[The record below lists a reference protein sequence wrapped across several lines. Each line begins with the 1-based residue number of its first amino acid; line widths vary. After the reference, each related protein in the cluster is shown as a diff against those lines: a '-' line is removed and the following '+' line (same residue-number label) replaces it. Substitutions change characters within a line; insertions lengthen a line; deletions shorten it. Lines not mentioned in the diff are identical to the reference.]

1 MWLGADATARQS
13 AAASQFP
20 RYSVVVGAN
29 LARLPVAAAVWNDPR
44 QDECVTGRLLA
55 IGGVGTTADRVT
67 ISYRSPRG
75 EGRPPIHLTVREP
88 SSRIRRNRSVGAR
101 CDAKFLSSVSKQAGA
116 RSQISTAVEIGK
128 KKYPYEHLV

>member
-1 MWLGADATARQS
+1 MWLGADANARQS

-44 QDECVTGRLLA
+44 QDECVTGLLA

-67 ISYRSPRG
+67 TDRHVVRG
-75 EGRPPIHLTVREP
+75 ALPFI
-88 SSRIRRNRSVGAR
+88 
-101 CDAKFLSSVSKQAGA
+101 
-116 RSQISTAVEIGK
+116 
-128 KKYPYEHLV
+128 